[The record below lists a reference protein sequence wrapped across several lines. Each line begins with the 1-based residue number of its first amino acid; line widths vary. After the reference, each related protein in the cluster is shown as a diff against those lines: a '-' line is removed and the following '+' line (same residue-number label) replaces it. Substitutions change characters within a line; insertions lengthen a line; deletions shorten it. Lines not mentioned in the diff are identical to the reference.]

1 MKLAEKISSYKADR
15 PFFTFEFFPPK
26 TDQVSCSSSHI
37 LVLRINSV
45 IYQGFENLVARIGRL
60 STAKPLAVSIT
71 WGAGGSTADR
81 SLDLAALT
89 QEEYGIDTIM
99 HLTCTNMEK
108 GSIDVALRVRVYF
121 HTIFVS
127 LICFP
132 RMPKSGESRIYSL
145 FAATLL
151 EATNLGSLQTLAF
164 STG

>member
-1 MKLAEKISSYKADR
+1 
-15 PFFTFEFFPPK
+15 
-26 TDQVSCSSSHI
+26 
-37 LVLRINSV
+37 
-45 IYQGFENLVARIGRL
+45 LVARIGRL

-108 GSIDVALRVRVYF
+108 GSIDVALRVRVYS
-121 HTIFVS
+121 HTISVS

-132 RMPKSGESRIYSL
+132 RVPKSGESRIYSL

-151 EATNLGSLQTLAF
+151 EATSLGSLQTLVF